1 MGHVR
6 GLHAESQ
13 LGWAAITDPSF
24 AASSACV
31 VPASP
36 CRPLACT
43 ACLAHSAA
51 PALQGWQLAY
61 FVVAGIGALTCAL
74 VVLGVAEPRSASGV
88 GLRTALRGG
97 ARSLLRDVWAVLRV
111 RRCARRLAVRR
122 G

>member
-1 MGHVR
+1 LSASR
-6 GLHAESQ
+6 LH
-13 LGWAAITDPSF
+13 GMPG
-24 AASSACV
+24 
-31 VPASP
+31 
-36 CRPLACT
+36 
-43 ACLAHSAA
+43 AHSAA